1 MVESGHSSRYRLR
14 MTLDEETARAT
25 EMLRGKMVKRVVRH
39 REGEVLIEFEDGARF
54 FADSNTSLE
63 LSITLQDDDREVPS
77 GG

>member
-1 MVESGHSSRYRLR
+1 

-54 FADSNTSLE
+54 FADSNTSCRMTIGK
-63 LSITLQDDDREVPS
+63 SQAVGKS
-77 GG
+77 GK